1 MSNRAS
7 RSKSVADMNELEPWD
22 CQICKK
28 VFKDSDSKMIE
39 CQRCSDHFCIRCL
52 NITKSEYDIMSK
64 SDSIWFCIKCR
75 PIVEEHIVTD
85 FKIEQRCREIVDNYE
100 QRLNSVERTTTEKC
114 SEHRARE
121 IVRDEIKQFCCDE
134 EKVRMIAKEESLNL
148 TRSTQEEP
156 KRRNTTNRNSNT
168 CNRCNTG
175 KKTQSQQP
183 YNLWNERK

>member
-1 MSNRAS
+1 
-7 RSKSVADMNELEPWD
+7 
-22 CQICKK
+22 
-28 VFKDSDSKMIE
+28 
-39 CQRCSDHFCIRCL
+39 
-52 NITKSEYDIMSK
+52 
-64 SDSIWFCIKCR
+64 
-75 PIVEEHIVTD
+75 
-85 FKIEQRCREIVDNYE
+85 VDNYE

-121 IVRDEIKQFCCDE
+121 IVRDEIKQFSCDE

-148 TRSTQEEP
+148 TTSTQEEP

-183 YNLWNERK
+183 YNLWTERK